1 MLLNAQA
8 LVQHANCGEPGG
20 GNTGQLR
27 GKGEAADAINWT
39 GTIASELGSKND
51 GTAKAV
57 EVFRAWSE
65 TRAGVFAQAWGSRP
79 LGVALISR
87 GSGESQPV

>member
-27 GKGEAADAINWT
+27 GKGEAADAINWLRAVDFDLSDPLAEDLLDR
-39 GTIASELGSKND
+39 ASND
-51 GTAKAV
+51 ILFVAYLTSYLH
-57 EVFRAWSE
+57 FRDNTKPNIDS
-65 TRAGVFAQAWGSRP
+65 TKDS
-79 LGVALISR
+79 
-87 GSGESQPV
+87 

>member
-27 GKGEAADAINWT
+27 GKGEAADAITWF
-39 GTIASELGSKND
+39 GSSWAFA
-51 GTAKAV
+51 AKLLS
-57 EVFRAWSE
+57 FN
-65 TRAGVFAQAWGSRP
+65 
-79 LGVALISR
+79 
-87 GSGESQPV
+87 